1 MTRNTAR
8 EIAVHLAYE
17 LSFSDLPVEE
27 FLDRQLSAENF
38 SDLADL
44 IEKQDF
50 YMAAADFRSYMEAQ
64 ERAQKLYLDRDQ
76 WNRMCLMNVAAAP
89 EFFVDRT
96 VEEYCNRIWNM

>member
-1 MTRNTAR
+1 
-8 EIAVHLAYE
+8 
-17 LSFSDLPVEE
+17 
-27 FLDRQLSAENF
+27 
-38 SDLADL
+38 
-44 IEKQDF
+44 
-50 YMAAADFRSYMEAQ
+50 MAAADFRSYMEAQ